1 MVRGCQRRVIFV
13 KNTGSEM
20 FDEALFFVGEDTTRE
35 RSDEDMIR
43 EADRI
48 ISEEICDYD
57 KREGIRSRPL
67 KAILK
72 YGISFIIGALSGSLL
87 VALML

>member
-20 FDEALFFVGEDTTRE
+20 FDEALFFVGADTKGE
-35 RSDEDMIR
+35 RTEEDMIR

-48 ISEEICDYD
+48 ISEQICEYKD
-57 KREGIRSRPL
+57 KDGVFVRGLHLFLR
-67 KAILK
+67 
-72 YGISFIIGALSGSLL
+72 YGVALLIGGLIGALI
-87 VALML
+87 VALL